1 MSLFLLNVKLCKK
14 GQLSKKLF
22 CLIESHY
29 PKRASALVFNTP
41 RSGHSDAYFDPFEE
55 TCYCI

>member
-14 GQLSKKLF
+14 GTTVEKTVLF
-22 CLIESHY
+22 DR
-29 PKRASALVFNTP
+29 KRASALVFNTP